1 MREVKSSSTDE
12 TFDDEEIQWLY
23 YPEVEKLLL
32 DNVPGAR
39 LIFLFDQT
47 IRRSNANAARQ
58 PVNQVHTDQTARSAE
73 LRVRRHAANDS
84 QAGEYLRGRYR
95 IINVW
100 RPINSKVES
109 SPMAFASTT
118 TTPDLDYVK
127 IEHRYS
133 SFNGEIMGVKY
144 NPRAEWKY
152 CSGVGN

>member
-84 QAGEYLRGRYR
+84 QAGEYLLRGRY
-95 IINVW
+95 
-100 RPINSKVES
+100 
-109 SPMAFASTT
+109 
-118 TTPDLDYVK
+118 
-127 IEHRYS
+127 
-133 SFNGEIMGVKY
+133 
-144 NPRAEWKY
+144 
-152 CSGVGN
+152 